1 MSQTVNKISGDGETS
16 PSVNFDMQEMM
27 KKELHEEAQCW
38 VSVFVFVRMQLIIFN
53 AYDISI

>member
-1 MSQTVNKISGDGETS
+1 MECSSEDQNEMSQTVNKISGDGETS

-38 VSVFVFVRMQLIIFN
+38 VNVFCVC
-53 AYDISI
+53 